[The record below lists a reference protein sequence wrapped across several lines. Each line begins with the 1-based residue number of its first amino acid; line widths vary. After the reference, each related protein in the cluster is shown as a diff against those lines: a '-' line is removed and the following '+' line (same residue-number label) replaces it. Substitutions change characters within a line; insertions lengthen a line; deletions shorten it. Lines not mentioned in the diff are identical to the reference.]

1 MTEYQPGFYQAVAF
15 INAGETIQYKFVNG
29 GAWTGSET
37 VPTTCGIDDGT
48 GNINRSVTIGNT
60 SLTMDPVCF
69 NECGACIAIP
79 MTTVTFSVNMNQQVV
94 DPSGVQIVGSFQNW
108 TLNASPMTNA
118 GNGLY
123 SFTTNIP
130 SGTTIQYKFINGN
143 SWTGSETIA
152 FACAVNDG
160 SGNYNRA
167 YNVAGTSAIIP
178 TVCFN
183 ECADCILTGCTNPS
197 ACNYDANATNDD
209 GSCLIINSTCDDNN
223 ANTTNDM
230 ITADCICIGTPVTG
244 AIQVTFRVNM
254 SQQSV
259 SSQGVH
265 LAGNFQNWDPAAT
278 EMMDPDGDGIY
289 EYTTYLT
296 QNQTIEYKFINGNSW
311 GAGIDESIP
320 AACATNNNR
329 TLALTTTNVT
339 TPAFCFGSCAPCEA
353 NVVVVFQVD
362 MTNETVAAGGVHV
375 ATNWDGFNPNSN
387 LMTSLGN
394 GVYEAAVTLP
404 ANETTLFRFVN
415 GNGTNQFETV
425 PLSCGVSDGLG
436 NFNRA
441 VAVGT
446 ANTIFGPV
454 CFSGCSNCQ
463 PIVPVQVTFQVDM
476 SNQTIDPNGVH
487 IAGEFQNPQWD
498 PAATSMTDN
507 GNGIW
512 SYTTTV
518 NSGTTFQYKFIN
530 GNAWTG
536 VENVP
541 MDCGNPNG
549 LGGYNRIFTV
559 GNNDVTLN
567 TVCFGACAGCNTGA
581 DIAVTF
587 QVNMTEVSALSP
599 EGVHVVGSFQ
609 NYDPAATP
617 MTDMGNGLY
626 SVQLSIPSGSF
637 LFYRFINGNT
647 LEDDENIPFT
657 CGVLNN
663 GGYYERVIQ
672 LDSTTTVL
680 PVVCYNEC
688 NDCGNNVS
696 EMNRTKIQ
704 LYPNPSSTSFTIQ
717 SQEMIHDVQV
727 FDATGRFIIQEKGS
741 QSNVHKVCTENW
753 ESGIYWVVVNGQYR
767 QPISKTE

>member
-1 MTEYQPGFYQAVAF
+1 
-15 INAGETIQYKFVNG
+15 
-29 GAWTGSET
+29 
-37 VPTTCGIDDGT
+37 
-48 GNINRSVTIGNT
+48 
-60 SLTMDPVCF
+60 
-69 NECGACIAIP
+69 
-79 MTTVTFSVNMNQQVV
+79 
-94 DPSGVQIVGSFQNW
+94 
-108 TLNASPMTNA
+108 
-118 GNGLY
+118 
-123 SFTTNIP
+123 
-130 SGTTIQYKFINGN
+130 
-143 SWTGSETIA
+143 
-152 FACAVNDG
+152 
-160 SGNYNRA
+160 
-167 YNVAGTSAIIP
+167 
-178 TVCFN
+178 
-183 ECADCILTGCTNPS
+183 
-197 ACNYDANATNDD
+197 
-209 GSCLIINSTCDDNN
+209 
-223 ANTTNDM
+223 
-230 ITADCICIGTPVTG
+230 
-244 AIQVTFRVNM
+244 
-254 SQQSV
+254 
-259 SSQGVH
+259 
-265 LAGNFQNWDPAAT
+265 
-278 EMMDPDGDGIY
+278 
-289 EYTTYLT
+289 
-296 QNQTIEYKFINGNSW
+296 
-311 GAGIDESIP
+311 
-320 AACATNNNR
+320 
-329 TLALTTTNVT
+329 
-339 TPAFCFGSCAPCEA
+339 
-353 NVVVVFQVD
+353 
-362 MTNETVAAGGVHV
+362 
-375 ATNWDGFNPNSN
+375 
-387 LMTSLGN
+387 
-394 GVYEAAVTLP
+394 
-404 ANETTLFRFVN
+404 
-415 GNGTNQFETV
+415 
-425 PLSCGVSDGLG
+425 
-436 NFNRA
+436 
-441 VAVGT
+441 
-446 ANTIFGPV
+446 
-454 CFSGCSNCQ
+454 
-463 PIVPVQVTFQVDM
+463 M

-647 LEDDENIPFT
+647 LEDAENIPFT

-696 EMNRTKIQ
+696 EMNRTHIQ